1 MANADT
7 QIYPTIPARRV
18 DQEGFFVREDVLY
31 SDAKGR
37 EKGKLRKSALAVL
50 DALGDVLR
58 RVLEKDETILY
69 IASAQAMPGALG
81 QVLGGGWHTQSL
93 PLPRAIL
100 FLTDRRIIALRVRK
114 RMSGWDWNRGIWT
127 ARWGDVG
134 KAIVGGFVSRYLT
147 LKFRNG
153 EPRQYWRFG
162 WGDLKKVR
170 MVIEALR
177 AQTTGESTAG
187 GGAVSLCPNCLAT
200 LAPRAYKC
208 PSCSVE
214 FKDEKTLL
222 QRALVVPGGA
232 SLYVGANGLG
242 MLRAAFESLL
252 TISIL
257 VSLFELT
264 RAPKG
269 SEREAALMSSILIE
283 CAVLFV
289 DKLMAYSLALPQ
301 IRDFIPID

>member
-1 MANADT
+1 MANADI

-37 EKGKLRKSALAVL
+37 EKSKLRKSALVVL
-50 DALGDVLR
+50 GALGDVLR
-58 RVLEKDETILY
+58 RVLEKDETILS
-69 IASAQAMPGALG
+69 IAPAQAMPGTLG
-81 QVLGGGWHTQSL
+81 QFLGGGWHTQSL
-93 PLPRAIL
+93 PRTIL
-100 FLTDRRIIALRVRK
+100 LLTDRRIIALRMRK

-127 ARWGDVG
+127 ARWGDVE
-134 KAIVGGFVSRYLT
+134 KATVGGFVSRYLT
-147 LKFRNG
+147 LKFRDG
-153 EPRQYWRFG
+153 ESRQYWRFG

-170 MVIEALR
+170 IVIEALR
-177 AQTTGESTAG
+177 AQTTGESTAAG
-187 GGAVSLCPNCLAT
+187 RAVSLCPNCLAT
-200 LAPRAYKC
+200 LAPRTYKC
-208 PSCSVE
+208 PSCNVE

-242 MLRAAFESLL
+242 MLRAAFESLI

-257 VSLFELT
+257 ISLFELT
-264 RAPKG
+264 RAPRG

-283 CAVLFV
+283 CAVLFA
-289 DKLMAYSLALPQ
+289 DKLMAYYLALPQ

>member
-1 MANADT
+1 MANANI

-31 SDAKGR
+31 SNAKGR
-37 EKGKLRKSALAVL
+37 DKSKLRKSALAVL

-58 RVLEKDETILY
+58 RVLESDETILY
-69 IASAQAMPGALG
+69 IAPAQAMPGLFG
-81 QVLGGGWHTQSL
+81 QFLGGGWHTQSL
-93 PLPRAIL
+93 PRTIL

-114 RMSGWDWNRGIWT
+114 RMSGWDWSRGIWT
-127 ARWGDVG
+127 ARWGDLE
-134 KAIVGGFVSRYLT
+134 KAVAGGLVSRYLN
-147 LKFRNG
+147 LKFRNAG
-153 EPRQYWRFG
+153 TRQYWRFG
-162 WGDLKKVR
+162 WGDLKKVK

-177 AQTTGESTAG
+177 AQTTGESTAA

-200 LAPRAYKC
+200 LAPRTYKC
-208 PSCSVE
+208 PSCSAE

-257 VSLFELT
+257 ISLFELT
-264 RAPKG
+264 RVPKG
-269 SEREAALMSSILIE
+269 SEGEAALMSSILIE

-289 DKLMAYSLALPQ
+289 DKLMAYYLALPQ